1 MTELSTPQLA
11 SNLWAD
17 QIQIKLGPV
26 RWALSKRVLIINLA
40 LCLGIGVMVV
50 LACYLGK
57 FPITIN
63 QTAQAIWGNGDKRH
77 ITLIQ
82 EFRLPRIL
90 TAIVVGFGMGLS
102 GTMIQTLVRNRLA
115 TPDILG
121 INEGATVAIIVAV
134 TATTNNLMGLWWIAP
149 LGAAM
154 AAGLLIILSGG
165 RVGTQGYRLL
175 VIGIAVSS
183 LLRSGSEIVISRLYL
198 QHASSIYTW
207 SLGSVANGSY
217 DQLVPIILC
226 IGCAVPVCLLCSRWL
241 SLLRFEEQISI
252 PLGLPLQKSR
262 MLIVICVVVIA
273 GLTVGAAGPIAF
285 VALAAPIVAS
295 RLIGPS
301 HVALLTAAWTGSLLV
316 LTADTL
322 GRIIASPS
330 EIPVGVVCSVLGGP
344 FLIWV
349 VLNNK
354 SNKRGS

>member
-1 MTELSTPQLA
+1 MTELATPQLVYDL
-11 SNLWAD
+11 NPD
-17 QIQIKLGPV
+17 QLRIKFGPI
-26 RWALSKRVLIINLA
+26 RWSLSKRVMLINLA
-40 LCLGIGVMVV
+40 LCLGIGIMVV
-50 LACYLGK
+50 FACYLGK
-57 FPITIN
+57 FPITIS
-63 QTAQAIWGNGDKRH
+63 QTTQAIFGSGEKRH

-149 LGAAM
+149 LGAAS
-154 AAGLLIILSGG
+154 AAGLLVILSGG

-175 VIGIAVSS
+175 VIGIAVGS

-217 DQLVPIILC
+217 DQLVPIIIC
-226 IGCAVPVCLLCSRWL
+226 IACAIPVCLLCKRWL

-252 PLGLPLQKSR
+252 PTQ
-262 MLIVICVVVIA
+262 
-273 GLTVGAAGPIAF
+273 TY
-285 VALAAPIVAS
+285 
-295 RLIGPS
+295 
-301 HVALLTAAWTGSLLV
+301 
-316 LTADTL
+316 
-322 GRIIASPS
+322 
-330 EIPVGVVCSVLGGP
+330 
-344 FLIWV
+344 
-349 VLNNK
+349 
-354 SNKRGS
+354 